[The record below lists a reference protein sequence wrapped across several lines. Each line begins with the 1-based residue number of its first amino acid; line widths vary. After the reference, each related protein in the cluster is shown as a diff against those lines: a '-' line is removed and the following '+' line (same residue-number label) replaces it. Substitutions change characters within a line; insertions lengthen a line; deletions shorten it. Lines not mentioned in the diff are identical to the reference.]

1 MFSCHRMPI
10 SVELPVLRSFGSSS
24 LLPCSSKRVLYN
36 SLFCCG
42 KKKLKCKWSRAGLR
56 LSMSTNKNYP
66 VNERENVSESE
77 FVEVIGIGS
86 RKDALLD
93 FCLESPLRSSSLR
106 FWNILMNDIS
116 DVRLRQRFLGQDL
129 TPKIVEASLFLQ
141 SRSKAIILVASAGYG
156 LDHIAVVEILKT
168 IKSING
174 FAIAIVL
181 KPFSFEGQR
190 RIDEVKGLVAKLQ
203 DHINLCIDIETDRLL
218 EKDLVTLDEA
228 LNTANDAVLL
238 AINAVSVLTSDLQ
251 RKLIDVPHNNVRE
264 LKVSEVLKI
273 LGNFKEAKIGFGA
286 GSHIKTSILQAI
298 YDCPFIGAGLKEL
311 NGMVICI
318 VASSELFDEDDILGY
333 LHTFRQT
340 IEYTREIIISSVH
353 EPNLESNL
361 LITTVVTL
369 GSLEQQASHKSS
381 ILSRL
386 ALHFPFVSNLW
397 RRSHPKANN
406 TQGKNAIEDACLP
419 KVISSPE
426 PGEMENI
433 IAVMERFNYSE
444 EAQTVL
450 GNDNYNDSSVSGQS
464 KAELFD
470 PRTEPSNFYDQI
482 TEGSYVNFLAIV
494 TIDLPIWTVVKF
506 CQYFY
511 LAIMVKMHYLG
522 TPSFQREPLD
532 GWNLGPGYR
541 TAQKWARERAADSG
555 STLTLDNLSI
565 FCLPVGV
572 RLSEELKDRA
582 SILNISKL
590 QEPKTGDDV
599 KALPLVRDFYS
610 TASSLLKGRTADAQ
624 KKKGGLSSRA
634 ASMLEAERDSP
645 KKWTPVI
652 EMQYRGGVYRG
663 RCQGG
668 LPEGK
673 GCLILVNGSIYD
685 GMWRYGKKSGL
696 GTYYFSNGD
705 VFQGSWRDDVMHG
718 KGWFYFHT
726 GDRWFANFWKGK
738 ANGEGR
744 FYSKSGDVFFGHF
757 QDGWRHGHFL
767 CIDVAGERCIEI
779 WDEGVLVSRKQL
791 DSNTLAE

>member
-1 MFSCHRMPI
+1 MFSCNRMPI
-10 SVELPVLRSFGSSS
+10 SVGLPVLRSFGSSS

-56 LSMSTNKNYP
+56 VSMSTNKNYP

-190 RIDEVKGLVAKLQ
+190 RIDE
-203 DHINLCIDIETDRLL
+203 
-218 EKDLVTLDEA
+218 DLVTLDEA

-318 VASSELFDEDDILGY
+318 VASSELIDEDDILGY

-482 TEGSYVNFLAIV
+482 TEG
-494 TIDLPIWTVVKF
+494 
-506 CQYFY
+506 
-511 LAIMVKMHYLG
+511 

-555 STLTLDNLSI
+555 STSTLDNLSI

-572 RLSEELKDRA
+572 RLSEEFKDRA

-599 KALPLVRDFYS
+599 KALPLVRDLYS
-610 TASSLLKGRTADAQ
+610 TASSLLKGRTADGQ

-652 EMQYRGGVYRG
+652 EMQYRGGVYQG